1 MGKMPMLGAWEAA
14 DRASAGQLADSRSV
28 ERTFAAMDTRWQPH
42 LDQPLDPERLSA
54 EARGLFAS
62 GWYAMRDECRLVH
75 PGEQREQ
82 LVSHHVWRE
91 LRDLAAHVPTRV
103 LVQES

>member
-1 MGKMPMLGAWEAA
+1 MRGAWEAA
-14 DRASAGQLADSRSV
+14 DSASARLLADSGSL
-28 ERTFAAMDTRWQPH
+28 ERRFAAMDTRWQPH

-62 GWYAMRDECRLVH
+62 GWYATRDECRLVH
-75 PGEQREQ
+75 PVEQREQ